1 MLSSYVARLL
11 SMATA
16 FLQCIEPACRKRQLL
31 ETREYRCEACG
42 GLLDVEYEMAAP
54 DRAGLLA
61 LWQKRKS
68 GASIEDRSG
77 VWRFRDLL
85 PFVSEGAGVVTL
97 SEGNTPLVE
106 APRAAKWAGG
116 VRLTVKHQGAN
127 PTGSFKD
134 LGMTACV
141 TQAAILGCGV
151 VACASTGNT
160 SASMSAY
167 AIRAGMKALV
177 FVPGGKIAMAKL
189 AQALEFGATVI
200 EIGGN
205 FDRAVELLRALVP
218 ELKLY
223 LVNSLNPFRLEG
235 QKTIILELLE
245 QRGWRVPDYIFVPG
259 GNLGNV
265 SAMAKGLCELRRWGF
280 IEKLPRLVV
289 TQAEGANPFCR
300 MLTAGAAELTPIA
313 EPHTEAT
320 AIRIGNPVNWK
331 KALRAIRATEGLCA
345 SLSDDETFDAK
356 AALAKDGIGCEPASA
371 TTVAGIRK
379 LRAAGKI
386 EIGADVVAVLTGN
399 QLKDPES
406 GLRRLAVAELARRRI
421 SVEADAGKL
430 RAALASLL

>member
-1 MLSSYVARLL
+1 
-11 SMATA
+11 MATA
-16 FLQCIEPACRKRQLL
+16 FLQCVDETCHRRYSL
-31 ETREYRCEACG
+31 EVREYRCDACG
-42 GLLDVEYEMAAP
+42 GLLEVDYEIAGL

-61 LWQKRKS
+61 LWQQRKS
-68 GASIEDRSG
+68 SAVIEDQSG
-77 VWRFRDLL
+77 VWRFREML
-85 PFVSEGAGVVTL
+85 PFVAAGRSVVTL
-97 SEGNTPLVE
+97 AEGNTPLVE
-106 APRAAKWAGG
+106 APRAGEWAGG

-141 TQAAILGCGV
+141 TQGAILGSGV

-167 AIRAGMKALV
+167 AVRAGMKALV
-177 FVPGGKIAMAKL
+177 FVPAGKITAAKL

-200 EIGGN
+200 ELDGN
-205 FDRAVELLRALVP
+205 FDQAFQFLRSFALD
-218 ELKLY
+218 LNLY

-235 QKTIILELLE
+235 QKTIVFEILE
-245 QRGWRVPDYIFVPG
+245 RRVWRVPDFIVVPG

-280 IEKLPRLVV
+280 IEQLPRLVV

-300 MLTAGAAELTPIA
+300 MLAAGAAELTPIA
-313 EPHTEAT
+313 EPQTEAT

-331 KALRAIRATEGLCA
+331 KALRAIRATDGVCE
-345 SLSDDETFDAK
+345 SLSDAEIFAAK
-356 AALAKDGIGCEPASA
+356 AELAKDGIGCEPASA

-379 LRAAGKI
+379 LVAAGKI
-386 EIGADVVAVLTGN
+386 PAGADVVAILTGN

-406 GLRRLAVAELARRRI
+406 ASRGAELGKRI
-421 SVEADAGKL
+421 LVEADALKL
-430 RAALASLL
+430 RAAIEGILGRN